1 MLRSII
7 KSLKIIGILV
17 IFISILAIFHFFSD
31 LIWLFIAYILIT
43 LGFISSLR
51 LSFLGYKKTGYDLI
65 DLVTHRNLGYFSLFT
80 FVPAYT
86 IAGFG
91 SGEMSPI
98 PWIEFMESY
107 TKFGLMDGMLSF
119 ILVLTID
126 LWLFWIPGNLEIKST
141 SEISKRYKVM
151 IRFLNISVGLL
162 LITPNNPIYK
172 IGAYLVGWL
181 FDKPLI

>member
-1 MLRSII
+1 MV
-7 KSLKIIGILV
+7 KSLKIIGIFI
-17 IFISILAIFHFFSD
+17 IFISILAILDFFSD
-31 LIWLFIAYILIT
+31 LIWLFIAYILTT

-51 LSFLGYKKTGYDLI
+51 LSFLGYKKTGYELI
-65 DLVTHRNLGYFSLFT
+65 DLVTHRNLGYFYFFI
-80 FVPAYT
+80 FVPVYS

-91 SGEMSPI
+91 SGEVSPF

-119 ILVLTID
+119 VLVLITD

-141 SEISKRYKVM
+141 PEISKRYKVM
-151 IRFLNISVGLL
+151 IRFFNISVGLL

-172 IGAYLVGWL
+172 IGAYLVGW
-181 FDKPLI
+181 FVVW